1 MFELP
6 RPERGL
12 LLVIGGPSGVGKSTL
27 IRTLMDQ
34 VPDVRFSVSATT
46 RAPRPGEVDGEHYH
60 FLDRETFEQRVG
72 EGAFLEHAEV
82 YGHLYGTPWQSIAGD
97 LDAGRVVLLD
107 IDAQGTTQ
115 VRHRTAEAVHV
126 MILPPDA
133 TALEERL
140 RARGTE
146 DEATIQRRL
155 RDGLAQLAQ
164 VGLYDY
170 LVVNAHLP
178 TARATLVGI
187 VLAELARPQRHGA
200 RVRAWQGAGNGTT
213 SG

>member
-1 MFELP
+1 MFEVP

-27 IRTLMDQ
+27 IRTLLDQ
-34 VPDVRFSVSATT
+34 VPEVVFSVSATT
-46 RAPRPGEVDGEHYH
+46 RAPRAGEVHGEHYH
-60 FLDRETFEQRVG
+60 FLDRAEFERRIG

-82 YGHLYGTPWQSIAGD
+82 YGHLYGTPWQAISD
-97 LDAGRVVLLD
+97 ELDAGRVVLLD
-107 IDAQGTTQ
+107 IDAQGSAQ
-115 VRHRTAEAVHV
+115 VRGRTTDAVHV

-133 TALEERL
+133 QSLEERL

-146 DEATIQRRL
+146 DEETIRRRL
-155 RDGLAQLAQ
+155 RDGLDQLAQ
-164 VGLYDY
+164 VGTYDY
-170 LVVNAHLP
+170 LVVNDHLP

-187 VLAELARPQRHGA
+187 VLAELAKPERHVA
-200 RVRAWQGAGNGTT
+200 RVTAWQGAGNGQT

>member
-1 MFELP
+1 MFEVP

-27 IRTLMDQ
+27 IRTLLDQ
-34 VPDVRFSVSATT
+34 VPEVVFSVSATT

-60 FLDRETFEQRVG
+60 FLDRSEFERRVG
-72 EGAFLEHAEV
+72 EGGFLEHAEV
-82 YGHLYGTPWQSIAGD
+82 YGHLYGTPWQAIQDD
-97 LDAGRVVLLD
+97 LSTGRVVLLD
-107 IDAQGTTQ
+107 IDAQGSHQ
-115 VRHRTAEAVHV
+115 VRARTEEAVHV

-133 TALEERL
+133 ASLEERL
-140 RARGTE
+140 RARATE

-170 LVVNAHLP
+170 VVVNDHLP

-187 VLAELARPQRHGA
+187 VLAELARPERHVA
-200 RVRAWQGAGNGTT
+200 RVSAWQGAGNGAT